1 MVLSVTIRLNI
12 LGISPSAL
20 LPSFYSPLVPLL
32 IFSSS
37 SSPPSSSSSLSL
49 SPRPL
54 LTPTPPTPP
63 VKSVIS
69 PIVIGWFFVF
79 WPMVGRCS

>member
-49 SPRPL
+49 PSSSPHPYA
-54 LTPTPPTPP
+54 PPPPP